1 MANDKHLAILR
12 QGIEVWNNWVFPT
25 YNLTRISPNLSEANL
40 SGVNLRGANLYYTN
54 LSNANLSGADLRETY
69 LYAADLSGADLR
81 DANLT
86 QVTPDI
92 RLRDSSHSPRT
103 DFSKA
108 NLSNANLSSAYL
120 RAANL
125 SNANLSSACLHEA
138 NLSDA
143 NLRGACLHEANLSNA
158 NLHGADLRDANLR
171 DAHLIGADLS
181 YANLSCNNL
190 STLDLRDANLYGV
203 NLSNANLSNANLSGA
218 DLSDADLSKSQVI
231 GTNFHNANITGAC
244 IKDWHINSETK
255 LDTIVC
261 NFVYLF
267 YYDICYWEHPVIVD
281 QFGYEGE
288 YRQQESRIPLN
299 GDFAP
304 GEFASLYKNIL
315 ESTDLILR
323 KNIQRPQLQI
333 SKLDT
338 TINNQG
344 IEFYSNSKIHTWQN
358 LRFRSKT
365 EIKIA
370 EALDRTGVLFV
381 PNSLARLNTA
391 KGRENKEA
399 DFLIC
404 YNGKW
409 GVLEVDGPF
418 HTAERRV
425 EEQERE
431 RIFKKNGIKVVERFD
446 SERCYN
452 HPDEVV
458 QEFFKMIEIGYS

>member
-1 MANDKHLAILR
+1 MANPEHLAILK
-12 QGIEVWNNWVFPT
+12 QGVEVWNKWRDETSGIKIDLNYTDLRGVELSRA
-25 YNLTRISPNLSEANL
+25 NLYGANLRQANLHGANLRQANLSVVDLYGANLREANLREADLIKANLSCAYLNVANLSEANL
-40 SGVNLRGANLYYTN
+40 SWANLN
-54 LSNANLSGADLRETY
+54 LANLSGADLSG
-69 LYAADLSGADLR
+69 ADLSGANLR
-81 DANLT
+81 EANL
-86 QVTPDI
+86 
-92 RLRDSSHSPRT
+92 RE
-103 DFSKA
+103 A
-108 NLSNANLSSAYL
+108 NL
-120 RAANL
+120 R
-125 SNANLSSACLHEA
+125 EA

-143 NLRGACLHEANLSNA
+143 NLNS
-158 NLHGADLRDANLR
+158 AD
-171 DAHLIGADLS
+171 
-181 YANLSCNNL
+181 
-190 STLDLRDANLYGV
+190 
-203 NLSNANLSNANLSGA
+203 
-218 DLSDADLSKSQVI
+218 
-231 GTNFHNANITGAC
+231 FHNATLTGSC
-244 IKDWHINSETK
+244 IRDWLLNSLTN
-255 LDTIVC
+255 LDEVIC
-261 NFVYLF
+261 EYVYL
-267 YYDICYWEHPVIVD
+267 DDEKTEIRPI
-281 QFGYEGE
+281 
-288 YRQQESRIPLN
+288 N
-299 GDFAP
+299 GNFDP
-304 GEFASLYKNIL
+304 GEFASLYKKII
-315 ESTDLILR
+315 ETTDLIL
-323 KNIQRPQLQI
+323 
-333 SKLDT
+333 SKTSQNDNN
-338 TINNQG
+338 INNQG
-344 IEFYSNSKIHTWQN
+344 VKFYSTQTTKIERPQRTQSDTNINNQGVQFYSNSTIHTWEN